1 MGSRSDRLGALIRM
15 GGMLTVVVYV
25 VVTTVV
31 RVAGAKENWPMV
43 ACESRDFG
51 RLRAL
56 WPGLLEDMGG
66 KECARMCM
74 WQKGEAVGSLA
85 CVFRPAREKGRVR
98 AFESPLY

>member
-1 MGSRSDRLGALIRM
+1 
-15 GGMLTVVVYV
+15 MLTVVVYV

-56 WPGLLEDMGG
+56 WPWLLEDMGG

-85 CVFRPAREKGRVR
+85 CVFRPARERKGGCVRSSRRCIDRVSSK
-98 AFESPLY
+98 AVS